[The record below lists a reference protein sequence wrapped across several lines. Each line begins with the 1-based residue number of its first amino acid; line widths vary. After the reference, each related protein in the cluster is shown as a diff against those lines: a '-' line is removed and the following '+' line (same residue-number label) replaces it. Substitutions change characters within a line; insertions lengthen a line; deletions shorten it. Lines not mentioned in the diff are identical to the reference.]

1 MLNLMPIQIT
11 YFDLC
16 YLYLTGSVL
25 HFIQKTLK
33 IKPKLK
39 IFFHSRYIYLLYKDK
54 SFLCA
59 RGKKNFENFLQKH
72 IHVRLSKTL
81 LLIQQ
86 NKNLFEGVEAGTLL
100 FALSLMSSA
109 MGKFGFFGVRVGVR
123 PGLLTGKL
131 FGTQWRP
138 CRTAMRLSRMSI
150 ACRVLWAARSC

>member
-1 MLNLMPIQIT
+1 MKMGR
-11 YFDLC
+11 C
-16 YLYLTGSVL
+16 
-25 HFIQKTLK
+25 
-33 IKPKLK
+33 
-39 IFFHSRYIYLLYKDK
+39 
-54 SFLCA
+54 
-59 RGKKNFENFLQKH
+59 NFLQKH

-150 ACRVLWAARSC
+150 ACRVLWAARSCWLLRTMEAGGGSVWILCRSPRHWAAFLHMPCRQQLDLLLPLHTNPRSVP

>member
-1 MLNLMPIQIT
+1 MVNRHKNQIN
-11 YFDLC
+11 
-16 YLYLTGSVL
+16 G
-25 HFIQKTLK
+25 IKRWIK
-33 IKPKLK
+33 I
-39 IFFHSRYIYLLYKDK
+39 SKDVNYHDQ
-54 SFLCA
+54 
-59 RGKKNFENFLQKH
+59 GKKKMKMGRCNFLQKH